1 MSMSEPLTWVEQTAV
16 IDAIDPA
23 RRAIEENGGWRLL
36 HVGMGSGGQT
46 TLTYGWPW
54 PGTPQDVTLCSTCGQ
69 PVVWVPSTN
78 EAGRLPTHPGSD
90 HVPTIG

>member
-1 MSMSEPLTWVEQTAV
+1 MSDLTWVDQTMV

-23 RRAIEENGGWRLL
+23 RKALDENPGWRLL

-54 PGTPQDVTLCSTCGQ
+54 PGNAAVDLMSGRSTVD
-69 PVVWVPSTN
+69 P
-78 EAGRLPTHPGSD
+78 A
-90 HVPTIG
+90 